1 MELLAL
7 APGWLDLDSG
17 AVVEQQVVLQ
27 DAQGMMELG
36 IKLQQLLASSDQFS
50 EPEEAAR

>member
-27 DAQGMMELG
+27 GAPWLREPG
-36 IKLQQLLASSDQFS
+36 IKLQQVLVFSYPSS
-50 EPEEAAR
+50 EPEGSGE